1 MRFAFAGCED
11 GSPWLRAV
19 RAGLT
24 QAFLAHGHTLA
35 ERPDDDCGIVFHAVD
50 EARPRP
56 YPRKSR
62 ATFVVGLAEIPAP
75 DPNPLHRGYPLLVRS
90 ISNMLLLAGGPAV
103 ERPLAGA
110 HLLTPELG
118 CYPAADRSGPGAF
131 EDLFARLAP
140 LATSHLVIDNIF
152 DPDLPRE
159 LWEGTDATDELIW
172 ASRRLAEMHLLP
184 TPFPVH
190 EVLGPEDMRYLHR
203 LYGIGGLSYGNL
215 SVRHDDTRFWMSA
228 SGVDKGKL
236 GRVGDDILLVKGF
249 DAARD
254 AMLLSVRPDLQP
266 HRVSVDAIEHLLIY
280 REHPEVGAI
289 LHVHAW
295 LDGIR
300 STQINYPCGTMEMG
314 RAVASAI
321 RDEPEPTQAVVG
333 LRNHGITAVGRSL
346 REIFERLGDQVQ
358 ATVPMR

>member
-1 MRFAFAGCED
+1 VRFAFAGCED
-11 GSPWLRAV
+11 GSPWLQAV
-19 RAGLT
+19 CAGIGRVFT
-24 QAFLAHGHTLA
+24 AHGHTLVP
-35 ERPDDDCGIVFHAVD
+35 RPDDDCGIVFHAVS
-50 EARPRP
+50 EERPRP

-75 DPNPLHRGYPLLVRS
+75 DPDPLHRGYPLLVRS
-90 ISNMLLLAGGPAV
+90 ISNMLLLAGGASPA
-103 ERPLAGA
+103 RPLAGA
-110 HLLTPELG
+110 HLITPELG
-118 CYPAADRSGPGAF
+118 CYPAADREAGAF
-131 EDLFARLAP
+131 EDLYHRLTP

-159 LWEGTDATDELIW
+159 LWEGTEATDELIW
-172 ASRRLAEMHLLP
+172 ASRQLAAMKLLP
-184 TPFPVH
+184 TPFPLH
-190 EVLGPEDMRYLHR
+190 EVLGPEDMRFLHR

-215 SVRHDDTRFWMSA
+215 SVRHDEHRFWMSA

-236 GRVGDDILLVKGF
+236 GRVGDDILLVKGY
-249 DAARD
+249 DPARD

-280 REHPEVGAI
+280 GEHPEVGAI

-295 LDGIR
+295 VDGIR
-300 STQINYPCGTMEMG
+300 TTDINYPCGTMEMG
-314 RAVASAI
+314 RAVADAI
-321 RDEPEPTQAVVG
+321 RREPDPARAIIG

-346 REIFERLGDQVQ
+346 HEIFERLGDRVQ